1 MSATNDPFDLER
13 FVEAQDPKYARVL
26 NELRRG
32 RKVSHWMWYVFPQ
45 VAGLGMTATSKRY
58 SISGLEE
65 AQAYL
70 DHTLL
75 GPRLRECTALVN
87 AVENRSAQGIFGHP
101 DYLKFRSGMTLFAQA
116 TDDNAEFVEALDK
129 YFGGEPDSLT
139 LEKLG

>member
-1 MSATNDPFDLER
+1 MSAGDPFNLER

-45 VAGLGMTATSKRY
+45 IAGLGMTAMSKRY
-58 SISGLEE
+58 SISGLAE

-70 DHTLL
+70 DHRLL

-87 AVENRSAQGIFGHP
+87 AVEDRSAQGIFGHP
-101 DYLKFRSGMTLFAQA
+101 DYLKFRSSMTLFAQA
-116 TDDNAEFVEALDK
+116 TEDNAEFVEALDK
-129 YFGGEPDSLT
+129 YYGGEPDSLT